1 MTLVLKRL
9 DSPAA
14 WESLEEDLWHT
25 HCDVYALPVERVRL
39 AKDVEVDEE
48 PEAQVLSERELM
60 LLVAP
65 DAAPQDLPA
74 PEPEAD
80 EPSDDAG

>member
-1 MTLVLKRL
+1 MSGHEPEVAEKR
-9 DSPAA
+9 
-14 WESLEEDLWHT
+14 
-25 HCDVYALPVERVRL
+25 R
-39 AKDVEVDEE
+39 VEVDEE

-74 PEPEAD
+74 PEPDEAGDEAD
-80 EPSDDAG
+80 